1 MSAAARFF
9 DVLPLTDSGNVTRV
23 GGNQF
28 MLTRRCDNLHA
39 QAIAACTQQSL
50 SACEIGVH
58 LHLLIREVIVLLNE
72 RSLLGFG
79 HQRKLD
85 TAVVEQ
91 CFAEF
96 AVFQCEEVL

>member
-1 MSAAARFF
+1 
-9 DVLPLTDSGNVTRV
+9 
-23 GGNQF
+23 
-28 MLTRRCDNLHA
+28 MLARRCDNLHA
-39 QAIAACTQQSL
+39 QAITACTQQSL

-58 LHLLIREVIVLLNE
+58 LHFFVRQVVVLLNE
-72 RSLLGFG
+72 RGLFGFG
-79 HQRKLD
+79 HQRELD